1 MLHIYSLKTTLFSL
15 TANAEKSVFKNM
27 YFAYIHA
34 SKNQPKKWKTTTKN
48 WVSSLVQMLAFSY
61 SYFLMIS
68 IPLAMLTLPVN
79 VQAQGRE
86 NHMPVIFSIMDLDR
100 IFVLP
105 CGCNTMPL
113 GPCFIYLQAINIPL
127 LPFENLSSYSLVIY
141 NTQILIHA
149 VTTYPIS

>member
-1 MLHIYSLKTTLFSL
+1 
-15 TANAEKSVFKNM
+15 M

-34 SKNQPKKWKTTTKN
+34 SKKQPKKWKTTTKKN
-48 WVSSLVQMLAFSY
+48 WVRSLVQMLAFSY

-68 IPLAMLTLPVN
+68 IPLAMLTVLVN

-86 NHMPVIFSIMDLDR
+86 QHMPVTFSIMDLDR

-113 GPCFIYLQAINIPL
+113 GPYFIYLEAINIPL
-127 LPFENLSSYSLVIY
+127 LPFQNLSSYSLVIY
-141 NTQILIHA
+141 NTQILIHP